1 MSSSITA
8 ADSALDQLEAL
19 LQLVAV
25 NVHQLPP
32 PSDGAKSHFDQ
43 VRQLSVDEA
52 WTSLRQLQLWLASFP
67 TDASAHIVRCLC
79 IFLKAFQGHTVPPD
93 LKDVRRTTVQA
104 VRTESPTHALE
115 FRRGADLQG
124 RRGPNA
130 SWADAQGGSRRRCR
144 GGRRRR
150 RLWMVGQGA

>member
-1 MSSSITA
+1 MKRAQLWARRRHISWRSDTSQMSSSITA

-67 TDASAHIVRCLC
+67 TNASAHIVRCLC
-79 IFLKAFQGHTVPPD
+79 IFLKAFQAHTVPPD

-104 VRTESPTHALE
+104 VRTESPTHA
-115 FRRGADLQG
+115 RV
-124 RRGPNA
+124 PP
-130 SWADAQGGSRRRCR
+130 WCR
-144 GGRRRR
+144 STRVA
-150 RLWMVGQGA
+150 WTQH